1 MLGTK
6 ASGIYTDL
14 NLNLFIFVHRVI
26 ESHNMNDILLLADK
40 VRNTLILGESHFRE
54 FKSALEGKPGQ
65 KKPRL
70 VKAICADIAEALVSF
85 ANADGGAIL
94 IGVEDD
100 GTITGIPH
108 AEDDIDAMLNAPT
121 THVYQQQQ
129 LPLTNA
135 NKLKLDDKTILYF
148 SANKGTTMIY
158 QLPDGRC
165 VRRKDKSTMPASVDQ
180 IQFERQEIRSRE
192 YDSQFVDGALV
203 TDLDTKMLQGI
214 ADQYIKGLSIER
226 YLQQIGLAE
235 YAQNGLRLKR
245 ASLLLFATDINKWHS
260 RSQIRFL
267 KISGNTLNAAP
278 NYNVISDE
286 TVTGN
291 IFELVF
297 KAWEHLRSYLAYKTE
312 FGANSQFEQKYIYPE
327 DAVREAILNA
337 IAHRDYSIMNGIDIF
352 IFNDR
357 MEIKSPG
364 ALISTITI
372 MNLYELEGS
381 HESRNSL
388 IARVLRENKLMR
400 ELGEGMKRIFSL
412 MQEQELE
419 KPELYSNGQWFRVTL
434 SNKTIFSPKEI
445 EWLQHFEK
453 HKLTRNQKQIILLG
467 LGDKEITSNDIFRA
481 LNISTTETEK
491 FTQEVT
497 VLRNLGILVE
507 IRTSSSVTNFVKKQK
522 QKGLSIS
529 RKDVPRYRVQVS

>member
-1 MLGTK
+1 M
-6 ASGIYTDL
+6 D
-14 NLNLFIFVHRVI
+14 
-26 ESHNMNDILLLADK
+26 EILLLADK

-54 FKSALEGKPGQ
+54 FKSALDGRPDN

-70 VKAICADIAEALVSF
+70 VKLICADIGEALVSF

-100 GTITGIPH
+100 GSITGIPH
-108 AEDDIDAMLNAPT
+108 SEEDLQTMLNAVT
-121 THVYQQQQ
+121 THIYHGQQ

-135 NKLKLDDKTILYF
+135 NKLALDGKTILYF
-148 SANKGTTMIY
+148 SVNKGTTMIY

-165 VRRKDKSTMPASVDQ
+165 VRRKDKTTIPASVDQ
-180 IQFERQEIRSRE
+180 IQFERQEIKSRE
-192 YDSQFVDGALV
+192 YDSQFVDGATV
-203 TDLDTKMLQGI
+203 TDLDVKLIQGI

-245 ASLLLFATDINKWHS
+245 ASLLLFASDIDKWHP
-260 RSQIRFL
+260 RCQVRFL
-267 KISGNTLNAAP
+267 KVNGNTLEAGDK
-278 NYNVISDE
+278 YNVISDD
-286 TVTGN
+286 TVKGN
-291 IFELVF
+291 IFELVI

-327 DAVREAILNA
+327 DAVRETILNA
-337 IAHRDYSIMNGIDIF
+337 IAHRDYSISNAIEVY

-364 ALISTITI
+364 ALLSTLTVK
-372 MNLYELEGS
+372 NLYELEGA

-400 ELGEGMKRIFSL
+400 ELGEGMKRIFDL
-412 MQEQELE
+412 MQEQELK

-434 SNKTIFSPKEI
+434 LNKTVFSQKEI
-445 EWLQHFEK
+445 DWLKNFEHFN
-453 HKLTRNQKQIILLG
+453 LTKSQKQIVLLG
-467 LGDKEITSNDIFRA
+467 LGGKKISANDIFNA
-481 LNISTTETEK
+481 LNIANTETEK

-497 VLRNLGILVE
+497 KLRTLGILNE
-507 IRTSSSVTNFVKKQK
+507 FRSSSSAYNHVKEEKK
-522 QKGLSIS
+522 KGKLITK
-529 RKDVPRYRVQVS
+529 KDVLRYKITLPSSQG

>member
-1 MLGTK
+1 M
-6 ASGIYTDL
+6 D
-14 NLNLFIFVHRVI
+14 
-26 ESHNMNDILLLADK
+26 DILLLADK

-54 FKSALEGKPGQ
+54 FKSALEGRPDN

-70 VKAICADIAEALVSF
+70 NKFICADIGEALVSF

-108 AEDDIDAMLNAPT
+108 SEEDIQIMLNSIH
-121 THVYQQQQ
+121 THIYQDQQ
-129 LPLTNA
+129 LPLNNA
-135 NKLKLDDKTILYF
+135 NKLVLDNKIILYF
-148 SANKGTTMIY
+148 SVNKGTTMIY

-180 IQFERQEIRSRE
+180 IQFERQEIKSRE
-192 YDSQFVDGALV
+192 YDSQFVDGANV
-203 TDLDTKMLQGI
+203 TDLDFRLLQGI
-214 ADQYIKGLSIER
+214 ADQYIKGLSVER

-245 ASLLLFATDINKWHS
+245 AALLLFAIDIDRWHP
-260 RSQIRFL
+260 RSQVRFL
-267 KISGNTLNAAP
+267 KVKGNTLEAGEK
-278 NYNVISDE
+278 YNVVSDD
-286 TVTGN
+286 TVKGN
-291 IFELVF
+291 IFELVI
-297 KAWEHLRSYLAYKTE
+297 KSWEHLRSYLAYKTE
-312 FGANSQFEQKYIYPE
+312 FGTNSQFEQKYIYPE

-337 IAHRDYSIMNGIDIF
+337 IAHRDYSIANAIEIY

-364 ALISTITI
+364 ALISTLTVK
-372 MNLYELEGS
+372 NLYELEGS

-419 KPELYSNGQWFRVTL
+419 KPELYSNGLWFRVTL
-434 SNKTIFSPKEI
+434 SNKTIFSTKQL
-445 EWLQHFEK
+445 EWLQQFDK
-453 HKLTRNQKQIILLG
+453 FKLSKNQKQIVLLG
-467 LGDKEITSNDIFRA
+467 LGDKEISSNDIFKA
-481 LNISTTETEK
+481 LNISSTETEK

-497 VLRNLGILVE
+497 VLRKYGILE
-507 IRTSSSVTNFVKKQK
+507 NFRTSEQAKNIAFKTKKNK
-522 QKGLSIS
+522 
-529 RKDVPRYRVQVS
+529 KDVPKYKVKLP